1 MVIYINYYTSIW
13 EKLGINFLKCISV
26 NCAIGTFLKMSENQL
41 QLQCFKIL
49 NGLKNA
55 TSDYTYLCSVVNMH
69 NAEGTDKM
77 NRVFNYK
84 R

>member
-1 MVIYINYYTSIW
+1 
-13 EKLGINFLKCISV
+13 
-26 NCAIGTFLKMSENQL
+26 MSENQL

-55 TSDYTYLCSVVNMH
+55 TSNFTYLCSVVNMR